1 CFSTSPGSSEI
12 DTLPLHD
19 ALPIWSPQG
28 DRIAY
33 FVRTEKDR
41 SLVVQNVVT
50 RDVEL
55 KIPLLN
61 VDAPESPDFSPDGRT
76 VVFAG
81 MQNASADIFALDL
94 ASRELTKLTTDTLA
108 HYAPTWSPD
117 GQTIVYLA
125 RVSGNEKLFRMNADG
140 SNPVQLTFGTHDEGG
155 AQFLDPT
162 TLIFSSTAVNPA
174 EPLDPDVAR
183 NGQIY
188 NLWTLNLETRE
199 LKQYT
204 DALTGN
210 LSPVVLRESPTP

>member
-76 VVFAG
+76 VVFSG
-81 MQNASADIFALDL
+81 MQNRSEEHTSELQ
-94 ASRELTKLTTDTLA
+94 SRENLVCRLL
-108 HYAPTWSPD
+108 
-117 GQTIVYLA
+117 L
-125 RVSGNEKLFRMNADG
+125 EK
-140 SNPVQLTFGTHDEGG
+140 
-155 AQFLDPT
+155 
-162 TLIFSSTAVNPA
+162 
-174 EPLDPDVAR
+174 
-183 NGQIY
+183 
-188 NLWTLNLETRE
+188 
-199 LKQYT
+199 
-204 DALTGN
+204 
-210 LSPVVLRESPTP
+210 